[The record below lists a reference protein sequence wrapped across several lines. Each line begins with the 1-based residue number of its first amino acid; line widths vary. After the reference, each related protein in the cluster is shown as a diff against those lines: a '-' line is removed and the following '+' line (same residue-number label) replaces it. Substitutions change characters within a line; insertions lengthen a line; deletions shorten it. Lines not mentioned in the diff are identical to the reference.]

1 MFSTLAVHCRKASAA
16 VLAVAA
22 LGGSLL
28 AAVPAQ
34 ALPPVRPYGAVIASS
49 GINERVF
56 PTTDSAVKGVLKYHA
71 QVALRC
77 RARAQD
83 VAGNALWYMLRER
96 NTWVSGRYVDT
107 TGEVPLCRTLTRS
120 ALDESAESRRAMG

>member
-1 MFSTLAVHCRKASAA
+1 MFSTLAVRCRKASAA

-28 AAVPAQ
+28 AVAPAQ
-34 ALPPVRPYGAVIASS
+34 ALPPVRPYGAVVASS

-56 PTTDSAVKGVLKYHA
+56 PTTDSAVKGVLKFHT
-71 QVALRC
+71 QIALRC
-77 RARAQD
+77 KARAQD
-83 VAGNALWYMLRER
+83 VSGNALWYLLKER
-96 NTWVSGRYVDT
+96 NTWVAARYVDS

-120 ALDESAESRRAMG
+120 VLDESAESRRAMG